1 MARNAG
7 DGGPLDMKAILFR
20 RYGGPDVLEMAD
32 VPPPEPGKGEVLIGV
47 CATTVCSGDL
57 HLRRADPFFMRAY
70 SGWRRPSRISILGME
85 LSGRVKKCGEGVE
98 GFAVGDA
105 VFGSTGLNFG
115 AYAEYA
121 CAPAVPLLARAP
133 RNLPL
138 SDCAGLSY
146 GGVSALYFLR
156 AAGVGVG
163 SRVLVWGATGNVG
176 VFAVQLAKQMGAH
189 VTAVCGGRNF
199 DLVRGLGADDLR
211 DYTADD
217 LPRAGDSFDL
227 IFDTVGKSRPWRWLR
242 ALKPRGAYA
251 FAATGFASYFGLG
264 LYARL
269 TGRLRVHGGIARTRS
284 GDLDYLGRLVEEGTL
299 HPVID
304 RAYQLDEIVAA
315 HHHAEE
321 GHKRG
326 SILVLVDK
334 SAGHEGG

>member
-1 MARNAG
+1 MARICG
-7 DGGPLDMKAILFR
+7 DRGFDMKAIMFR
-20 RYGGPDVLEMAD
+20 NYGGPDVLEMAD
-32 VPPPEPGKGEVLIGV
+32 VPVPEPGKGEILIAV

-57 HLRRADPFFMRAY
+57 RLRRADPFIMRAY
-70 SGWRRPSRISILGME
+70 SGWLRPGRISILGME
-85 LSGRVKKCGEGVE
+85 LSGHVKKCGQGVE
-98 GFAVGDA
+98 GFTAGDV

-138 SDCAGLSY
+138 SDCAALSY
-146 GGVSALYFLR
+146 GGVSALHFLR
-156 AAGVGVG
+156 AAGVDVG

-176 VFAVQLAKQMGAH
+176 AFAVQLAKQKGAH
-189 VTAVCGGRNF
+189 VTAVCGARNF
-199 DLVRGLGADDLR
+199 DFVRGLGADDVR
-211 DYTADD
+211 DYATDD

-242 ALKPRGAYA
+242 AVKPRGAYA

-284 GDLDYLGRLVEEGTL
+284 DDLDHLRRLVEEGTL
-299 HPVID
+299 RPVID
-304 RAYQLDEIVAA
+304 RTYRLGEIAAA
-315 HHHAEE
+315 HRYAEE

-326 SILVLVDK
+326 SILVLVEK
-334 SAGHEGG
+334 SAGGDGG

>member
-1 MARNAG
+1 
-7 DGGPLDMKAILFR
+7 MKAIIFR

-32 VPPPEPGKGEVLIGV
+32 VPLPEPGNGEILIGV

-57 HLRRADPFFMRAY
+57 RLRRADPFFMRAY
-70 SGWRRPSRISILGME
+70 SGWRGPSRISILGME
-85 LSGRVKKCGEGVE
+85 LSGHVKKCGEGVE

-133 RNLPL
+133 RNLAL
-138 SDCAGLSY
+138 SDCAALSY

-176 VFAVQLAKQMGAH
+176 TFAVQLAKQTGAH
-189 VTAVCGGRNF
+189 VTAVCSARNF
-199 DLVRGLGADDLR
+199 DFVRGLGADDLR
-211 DYTADD
+211 DYTKDD

-242 ALKPRGAYA
+242 AVKPRGSYA
-251 FAATGFASYFGLG
+251 FAATGFASYLGLA

-269 TGRLRVHGGIARTRS
+269 TGRLRVEGGIARTRS
-284 GDLDYLGRLVEEGTL
+284 GDLDYLRRLVEEGTL
-299 HPVID
+299 RPVID
-304 RAYQLDEIVAA
+304 RTYRLDELAAA
-315 HHHAEE
+315 HRYAEE

-326 SILVLVDK
+326 SILVLVEK
-334 SAGHEGG
+334 NAGNDGR